1 MTPYF
6 AVMTET
12 AHPIPGTT
20 SGLIDQNGWQTA
32 QATNAVALADAG
44 LAVGRLDQLIAAL
57 PEDRRR
63 GALTRLALIEVEAM
77 LWGQAT
83 PLRREEIGRD
93 LMEARASTDLDAMK
107 QARWAIR
114 RLEGQTGLTDLRAF
128 LALHRAEGD
137 HLPAAQHGRP
147 TGRDFDESAGEFL
160 GLIDGLADLHPI
172 ARACP
177 ARIAWRLANVSAV
190 EDMIEGAVWTGR
202 AMAANCEAL
211 TFLPLGRHGRRVWLD
226 GSAPAERMARH
237 LDAVTQGAVDA
248 RRHLSRLSLWAEQA
262 RAATATIKGNSPSR
276 IIDALLT
283 QPLMTTAMVEEHAG
297 ISRDTAERMLQRLQN
312 DGLVREVTGT
322 RRFRLWSAAA

>member
-1 MTPYF
+1 M
-6 AVMTET
+6 AET
-12 AHPIPGTT
+12 ADMILNKNV
-20 SGLIDQNGWQTA
+20 GLIDHDGWRIA
-32 QATNAVALADAG
+32 QSANAAALADAAM
-44 LAVGRLDQLIAAL
+44 AVGRLDQLIAAL
-57 PEDRRR
+57 PQDRQR
-63 GALTRLALIEVEAM
+63 GAITRLALSEVEAM

-114 RLEGQTGLTDLRAF
+114 RLEGQTSLTNLRAF

-137 HLPAAQHGRP
+137 HLPSALNGRP
-147 TGRDFDESAGEFL
+147 TGRDFDESAREFL
-160 GLIDGLADLHPI
+160 AVTDRLTDLHPI

-177 ARIAWRLANVSAV
+177 ARIAWRLADLSAV
-190 EDMIEGAVWTGR
+190 EDLIEGAVWTGR
-202 AMAANCEAL
+202 AMAEACEAL

-226 GSAPAERMARH
+226 GNAPAERMTRH
-237 LDAVTQGAVDA
+237 LDAVMQGAIEA
-248 RRHLSRLSLWAEQA
+248 RRHLSHLSLWAEQA
-262 RAATATIKGNSPSR
+262 RAATSTIKGNNPAR

-297 ISRDTAERMLQRLQN
+297 ISRDTAERLLQRMQN

-322 RRFRLWSAAA
+322 RRFRLWTAAA

>member
-1 MTPYF
+1 M
-6 AVMTET
+6 AEHAEKMSGMN
-12 AHPIPGTT
+12 I
-20 SGLIDQNGWQTA
+20 GLIDHAAWQDA
-32 QATNAVALADAG
+32 QAANAVLLADAA
-44 LAVGRLDQLIAAL
+44 LAVGRLDHLIAAL
-57 PEDRRR
+57 PDDRRR
-63 GALTRLALIEVEAM
+63 GAITRLALTEVEAM

-114 RLEGQTGLTDLRAF
+114 RLEGQTSLTNLRAF

-137 HLPAAQHGRP
+137 HLPSALHGRP
-147 TGRDFDESAGEFL
+147 TGRNFDESARDFL
-160 GLIDGLADLHPI
+160 GVADRLADLHPI

-177 ARIAWRLANVSAV
+177 ARIAWRLADLSAV
-190 EDMIEGAVWTGR
+190 EDLIEGAVWTGR
-202 AMAANCEAL
+202 AMAAHCEAL
-211 TFLPLGRHGRRVWLD
+211 TFLPLGRHGRRIWLD

-248 RRHLSRLSLWAEQA
+248 RRQLSRLSLWAEQA
-262 RAATATIKGNSPSR
+262 RAATATIKGNNPAR

-297 ISRDTAERMLQRLQN
+297 ISRDTAERLLQRMQDN
-312 DGLVREVTGT
+312 GLVREVTGT
-322 RRFRLWSAAA
+322 RRFRLWAAAA